1 MVFLTFS
8 PGSSDFHISTYYEVE
23 PSALP
28 DNFLHAELVSSS
40 DAEAEHED
48 EDKLEIVT
56 NIQEHREKPQVAIR
70 EVRSQ
75 GQLYESNEDTWN
87 YNDYNQLFVYLWSIS
102 RNQPSASLIGLPS
115 QNLTPLTNSSLVEV
129 K

>member
-1 MVFLTFS
+1 MFLTFK
-8 PGSSDFHISTYYEVE
+8 PSSQHVYISTYYKVE
-23 PSALP
+23 PSALLN
-28 DNFLHAELVSSS
+28 NFLHAELVGSR
-40 DAEAEHED
+40 DAVAED
-48 EDKLEIVT
+48 EDEDELDIVT
-56 NIQEHREKPQVAIR
+56 NIKEHREKPQVAIR

-115 QNLTPLTNSSLVEV
+115 QNLTALTNSSLVEV